1 MKSNELRIGNYVFS
15 AEDNKHGEVFQI
27 DSSGII
33 FVNKNGNRWQDL
45 KNIQPIPLTEEILFK
60 CGFEKVKNKD
70 KEYLIEYIGHTAQKA
85 RYAIFG
91 TDIFITKVD
100 KRGLLWRSI
109 DCDFMVL
116 FYHKSI
122 PIKYLHQLQN
132 LYFALTGQE
141 LEINL

>member
-1 MKSNELRIGNYVFS
+1 METNELRIGNYVFS
-15 AEDNKHGEVFQI
+15 AEDNKTGEIFQI
-27 DSSGII
+27 DSRGII

-45 KNIQPIPLTEEILFK
+45 KNIQPIQLTEEILLK
-60 CGFEKVKNKD
+60 CRFEKVKNKD
-70 KEYLIEYIGHTAQKA
+70 KEGLREYIGHTAQKA
-85 RYAIFG
+85 RYAIFD

-100 KRGLLWRSI
+100 KRSLLWRSV

-132 LYFALTGQE
+132 LYFALTGEE

>member
-15 AEDNKHGEVFQI
+15 AEDNKNGEVFQI
-27 DSSGII
+27 DSRGIV

-45 KNIQPIPLTEEILFK
+45 KNIQPIPLTEELLLK

-70 KEYLIEYIGHTAQKA
+70 KEDLREYIGHTAQKA
-85 RYAIFG
+85 KYAIFD

-100 KRGLLWRSI
+100 KRGLLWRGI
-109 DCDFMVL
+109 GCDFMVL

-132 LYFALTGQE
+132 IYFALTGQE